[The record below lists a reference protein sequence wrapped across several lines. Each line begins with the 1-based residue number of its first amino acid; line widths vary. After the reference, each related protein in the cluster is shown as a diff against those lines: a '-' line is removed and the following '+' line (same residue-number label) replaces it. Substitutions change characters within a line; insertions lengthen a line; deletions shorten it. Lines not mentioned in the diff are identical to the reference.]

1 MKRIRAVKI
10 GELEPHQFYTKG
22 EEMFNSISH
31 GVGALLSISAL
42 VLTVVW
48 TVLYGDG
55 LCLLSALIYSIS
67 LILLYCMSTLY
78 HALTHPTA
86 KKVFRVFDHCSI
98 FLLIAGTYTPYT
110 LVTLRGPVGWWIFAA
125 VWAVTVLGIVL
136 NSISIERFTVF
147 SMICYVAMGWVII
160 VAIKPLAAA
169 LPATGLWLLVAG
181 GVVYTLGIIF
191 YAMKWRYAHSIWHLF
206 VLGGSVLH
214 FFSILLYVYPG
225 PLS

>member
-22 EEMFNSISH
+22 EEIFNSTSH

-42 VLTVVW
+42 VITVVW

-78 HALTHPTA
+78 HAITHPTA

-125 VWAVTVLGIVL
+125 VWAVTILGVVL
-136 NSISIERFTVF
+136 NSISIERFNVF
-147 SMICYVAMGWVII
+147 SQICYVAMGWVII
-160 VAIKPLAAA
+160 VAIKPLMAA
-169 LPATGLWLLVAG
+169 LPAMGLWLLVAG

-225 PLS
+225 PIA